1 MRECTNAK
9 MYWCI
14 RAFMHWCIIALWPS
28 VKRITSRQ
36 NPLVARYRSIA
47 QGETTNLMLL
57 DGPHLVADALAAGIS
72 LRQVALTAEAL
83 GRPEVRAIVARL
95 ERDRIEI
102 VTAAQPVMAALSPVR
117 SSSVVVAIADRPS
130 SDDTRAYA
138 GSAPLLVIA
147 SDVQDPGNIGAIVR
161 VAEAGGATG
170 VVAAGTC
177 ADPFGWKALRG
188 SMGSALR
195 LPIAVREHVDQAVAH
210 ARHRHCR
217 IVATV
222 PRGGRS
228 LFDVDLTGA
237 VAILIGGEGAGLSPS
252 VVDAAD
258 LRVTVPMEPSVN
270 SLNAAVTAALLVYEA
285 RRRRTQ
291 LRTLNPE
298 S

>member
-1 MRECTNAK
+1 MQNAQ
-9 MYWCI
+9 CI
-14 RAFMHWCIIALWPS
+14 RALVHYCIWHF

-47 QGETTNLMLL
+47 RGEATDLMLL
-57 DGPHLVADALAAGIS
+57 DGPHLVADALASGIL

-95 ERDRIEI
+95 VQDRIEM

-117 SSSVVVAIADRPS
+117 SPSVIVAIAARPAC
-130 SDDTRAYA
+130 DDARPYV
-138 GSAPLLVIA
+138 GSASLLVIA
-147 SDVQDPGNIGAIVR
+147 NDVQDPGNVGAIVR

-188 SMGSALR
+188 SMGSAFR
-195 LPIAVREHVDQAVAH
+195 LPIAIRAHVDQAVAH

-258 LRVTVPMEPSVN
+258 LRVTVPMEPTVD
-270 SLNAAVTAALLVYEA
+270 SLNVAVTAALLVYEA
-285 RRRRTQ
+285 YRQRSNQRTVE
-291 LRTLNPE
+291 P
-298 S
+298 

>member
-1 MRECTNAK
+1 M
-9 MYWCI
+9 
-14 RAFMHWCIIALWPS
+14 
-28 VKRITSRQ
+28 KRITSRQ
-36 NPLVARYRSIA
+36 NPLVGRYRSIA
-47 QGETTNLMLL
+47 LGEVADLMLL
-57 DGPHLVADALAAGIS
+57 DGPHLVADALAAGIL

-95 ERDRIEI
+95 VRDRIEM

-117 SSSVVVAIADRPS
+117 SSSVIVAIADRPS
-130 SDDTRAYA
+130 GDDTRPYA

-147 SDVQDPGNIGAIVR
+147 CDVQDPGNVGAIVR

-195 LPIAVREHVDQAVAH
+195 LPIAIREHVDQAVAQ
-210 ARHRHCR
+210 ARHRDCR
-217 IVATV
+217 VVATV

-258 LRVTVPMEPSVN
+258 LRVTVPMAPPVD

-291 LRTLNPE
+291 NPE
-298 S
+298 PSTAPRTQNPEPRTT